1 MSDTPTSPRT
11 PNSTP
16 SPLGAKG
23 LGELIAVSGGP
34 TEIRS
39 MAGTDNIGPSG
50 KTINEG
56 RYFVGLHTAQHDPL
70 SRSIPPGGSQVALQ
84 RARPPRRVGFSP
96 NFGLGS
102 IDPEVARICR
112 AGAQRFAEMDCVVD
126 EEAPDF
132 SGAIDRFSGAAR
144 PPFR

>member
-1 MSDTPTSPRT
+1 
-11 PNSTP
+11 
-16 SPLGAKG
+16 
-23 LGELIAVSGGP
+23 
-34 TEIRS
+34 

-70 SRSIPPGGSQVALQ
+70 SRSIPPGGFQVALQ
-84 RARPPRRVGFSP
+84 RARPPLSP

-112 AGAQRFAEMDCVVD
+112 AGAQRFGQFFAR
-126 EEAPDF
+126 DF
-132 SGAIDRFSGAAR
+132 DGKALLHWKRGDRDRRACE
-144 PPFR
+144 